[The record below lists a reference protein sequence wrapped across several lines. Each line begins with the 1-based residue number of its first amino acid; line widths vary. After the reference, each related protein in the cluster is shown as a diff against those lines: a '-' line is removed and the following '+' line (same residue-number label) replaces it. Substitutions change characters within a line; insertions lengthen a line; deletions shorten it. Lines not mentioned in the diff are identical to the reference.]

1 MSNAA
6 KVHEFLN
13 KAQTFY
19 FLTTDGDQ
27 PKGRPFG
34 FQMLVDDKVFF
45 GCGTFKNV
53 FKQLTANPKV
63 EVLAV
68 NGGEFLRYD
77 GAAKVVKDD
86 ALLLKVREIMPQIM
100 ALYDKNGWEM
110 GLFYLENGHAEIR
123 GMMDVERVFLEHGD
137 AFVLSADRLVQIAD
151 AIHAKLPRVKTIAMY
166 ASIQNIRHKTDADLQ
181 RLHERGIGGLD
192 IGVESGLDAALQ
204 YMNKG
209 HTAWWTWYAVTDPT
223 PASPIAWSAVPSSS
237 SSPPAS
243 E

>member
-34 FQMLVDDKVFF
+34 LQMLVGDKVYF

-68 NGGEFLRYD
+68 NGGEFMRYD
-77 GAAKVVKDD
+77 GVAKVVKNEEV
-86 ALLLKVREIMPQIM
+86 LNKVREASPQIM

-110 GLFYLENGHAEIR
+110 GLFYLENVHDEIR
-123 GMMDVERVFLEHGD
+123 GILDLKEEFDV
-137 AFVLSADRLVQIAD
+137 
-151 AIHAKLPRVKTIAMY
+151 
-166 ASIQNIRHKTDADLQ
+166 
-181 RLHERGIGGLD
+181 
-192 IGVESGLDAALQ
+192 
-204 YMNKG
+204 
-209 HTAWWTWYAVTDPT
+209 
-223 PASPIAWSAVPSSS
+223 
-237 SSPPAS
+237 
-243 E
+243 